1 MASLGLFYGSDG
13 LKKSSICVK
22 KNALYAILVVYLLLY
37 TLMILL
43 SGVWLFLLS
52 QGLASSH
59 SLLLTLQDIIQ
70 MPETKSI
77 KGLIEVATPH
87 LFAMGGLIFVSAHLM
102 LFSTK
107 VSKKVALFVSVALFG
122 FALLDIFSYFMI
134 TLGWVV
140 LGWIKLLALL
150 GFLLVFSLLL
160 GLLSISL

>member
-1 MASLGLFYGSDG
+1 M
-13 LKKSSICVK
+13 KKS
-22 KNALYAILVVYLLLY
+22 ALYAIPIVYLLLY

-59 SLLLTLQDIIQ
+59 SLLLTLNDIIQ
-70 MPETKSI
+70 MPEIKSI

-107 VSKKVALFVSVALFG
+107 VSKKVALFVSATLFG

-150 GFLLVFSLLL
+150 GFLLVFAVLL
-160 GLLSISL
+160 GLLSVSL